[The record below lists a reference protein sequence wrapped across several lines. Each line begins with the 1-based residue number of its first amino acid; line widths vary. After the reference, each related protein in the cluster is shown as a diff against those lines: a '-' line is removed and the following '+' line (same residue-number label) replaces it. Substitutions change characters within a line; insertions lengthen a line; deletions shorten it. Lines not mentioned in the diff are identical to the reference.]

1 MRARLVLLPIVVA
14 AALVAGCDKKS
25 GLDPAVNDS
34 PSAAPSD
41 NAVALL
47 PASEILSKAL
57 AAASSAQSVHVKGDV
72 TVDSDKISLDVTV
85 SGENGKGTIT
95 AEGQSVELIRLNND
109 VYMKAGEG
117 FWNMVAGNDPNPA
130 VASLLKDRWVKV
142 PADEGFAELA
152 NLFDPDTLL
161 PDAGPATKG
170 ETKTINGISAIGLTD
185 SVDTGE
191 AVIYVATQGEPYPLR
206 LEGPPGE
213 GAIDFTDWNAPV
225 EITAP
230 PAGEVLDMSQ
240 IS

>member
-1 MRARLVLLPIVVA
+1 MRARLVLVPIVVA
-14 AALVAGCDKKS
+14 AALLAGCDKS
-25 GLDPAVNDS
+25 GTDPAASAS
-34 PSAAPSD
+34 PSTAPSD
-41 NAVALL
+41 NGVALL

-57 AAASSAQSVHVKGDV
+57 AAASSAQSVHIKGDI

-85 SGENGKGTIT
+85 SGENGKGSIT
-95 AEGQSVELIRLNND
+95 AEGQTVELIRVNND

-117 FWNMVAGNDPNPA
+117 FWNMVAGDDRSPA
-130 VASLLKDRWVKV
+130 IASVLKDRWVKV

-152 NLFDPDTLL
+152 NLFNPDRLL
-161 PDAGPATKG
+161 PSAGPATKG
-170 ETKTINGISAIGLTD
+170 QTKTINGISAIGLTD

-191 AVIYVATQGEPYPLR
+191 GVIYVATQGEPYPLR
-206 LEGPPGE
+206 LEGPAGE

-230 PAGEVLDMSQ
+230 PAGDVLDMSQ